1 MLLERMF
8 EKRSGSSDH
17 EDGFNNIL
25 LNMFNGRKT
34 ASGERVSES
43 NSLVQPDIFACVNVL
58 SDDIAKLPIHTYK
71 RTEGGI
77 ERKPEHMSAH
87 AVYARPNPYMTAFT
101 WKKLMMTHV
110 LTWGNAYSYIQFG
123 SHGYP
128 EALFPLRPDY
138 TNAYVHPT
146 TGMLWYQT
154 VLNGKAIELYDYE
167 VLHFKGLSTDGIHG
181 KSPIGVVREHIGA
194 QAAATKYNA
203 KLYKNEATPRGI
215 LKVPAFLDEKPKENV
230 RKEWKRVNQGENIA
244 IIDNGLEYQSISMPL
259 QEAQFVESMKFNK
272 AQISMIYKVPLH
284 KLNELDKATFSNI
297 EHQSIEYVRNTLQ
310 PWIVNFEQELNVKLF
325 LDHDQKSGHYVKFNI
340 DSELRGDSKTQAEYL
355 KTLHETGVLNK
366 DEIRELLERNPIENG
381 DKYISSLNYVFLDF
395 VEEYQR
401 LKAGGA
407 MKGGDNKNEG

>member
-1 MLLERMF
+1 MLIDRMF
-8 EKRSGSSDH
+8 EKRSGSTDI
-17 EDGFNNIL
+17 DGFNDLFVNL
-25 LNMFNGRKT
+25 FGGRKT
-34 ASGERVSES
+34 ASGETVNER
-43 NSLVQPDIFACVNVL
+43 NSLVKPDVFACVNVL
-58 SDDIAKLPIHTYK
+58 SDDIAKLPIHTFQKTENGIK
-71 RTEGGI
+71 RNPDHPT
-77 ERKPEHMSAH
+77 AY
-87 AVYARPNPYMTAFT
+87 AVYARPNPYMTAFI

-110 LTWGNAYSYIQFG
+110 LTWGNGYSYIQFG
-123 SHGYP
+123 EHGYP
-128 EALFPLRPDY
+128 EALYPLRPET
-138 TNAYVHPT
+138 TNAYISPI

-154 VLNGKAIELYDYE
+154 VVNGKAMELYDHE

-181 KSPIGVVREHIGA
+181 KSPIGVVREHIEA
-194 QAAATKYNA
+194 QSAATKYNA

-325 LDHDQKSGHYVKFNI
+325 MDHNQRSGHYVKFNV
-340 DSELRGDSKTQAEYL
+340 DSELRGDSQSQAEYF
-355 KTLHETGVLNK
+355 KTMHETGVLNK
-366 DEIRELLERNPIENG
+366 NEIRELIERNPIPHG
-381 DKYISSLNYVFLDF
+381 DKYLASLNYVFLDF
-395 VEEYQR
+395 MEEYQR

-407 MKGGDNKNEG
+407 VKGGDIKNEG

>member
-8 EKRSGSSDH
+8 EKRSGSSDG

-25 LNMFNGRKT
+25 LNMFGGQKT

-71 RTEGGI
+71 RTDGGI

-110 LTWGNAYSYIQFG
+110 LTWGNAFSYIQFG
-123 SHGYP
+123 AHGFP
-128 EALFPLRPDY
+128 EALFPLRPDT
-138 TNAYVHPT
+138 TNAYIHPT

-154 VLNGKAIELYDYE
+154 VINGKAVELYDYE

-325 LDHDQKSGHYVKFNI
+325 SDHDQKAA
-340 DSELRGDSKTQAEYL
+340 T
-355 KTLHETGVLNK
+355 
-366 DEIRELLERNPIENG
+366 
-381 DKYISSLNYVFLDF
+381 
-395 VEEYQR
+395 
-401 LKAGGA
+401 
-407 MKGGDNKNEG
+407 M

>member
-1 MLLERMF
+1 MLIDRVF
-8 EKRSGSSDH
+8 EKRSDSS
-17 EDGFNNIL
+17 EASGFNELINL
-25 LNMFNGRKT
+25 FGGRQT
-34 ASGERVSES
+34 ASGEKVNER
-43 NSLVQPDIFACVNVL
+43 NSLVQPDVFACVNVL
-58 SDDIAKLPIHTYK
+58 SDDIAKLPVHTYQK
-71 RTEGGI
+71 LDNGI
-77 ERKPEHMSAH
+77 ERRPEHPVAYMIN
-87 AVYARPNPYMTAFT
+87 ARPNPYMTAFT

-110 LTWGNAYSYIQFG
+110 LTWGNGYSYIEFDSSG
-123 SHGYP
+123 FPKGLY
-128 EALFPLRPDY
+128 PLRPDA
-138 TNAYVHPT
+138 TNAYINPK

-154 VLNGKAIELYDYE
+154 ALNDKAVELYDHQ
-167 VLHFKGLSTDGIHG
+167 VLHFKGLSTDGIQG
-181 KSPIGVVREHIGA
+181 KSPVGVVREHIGA

-203 KLYKNEATPRGI
+203 KLYKNDATPRGI

-272 AQISMIYKVPLH
+272 AQIAMIYKVPLH

-325 LDHDQKSGHYVKFNI
+325 TDHETAAGHYVKFNI

-355 KTLHETGVLNK
+355 KILQEIGALNRN
-366 DEIRELLERNPIENG
+366 EIRSLIERNPIEYG
-381 DKYISSLNYVFLDF
+381 DKFMSSLNYVFLDF
-395 VEEYQR
+395 MEEYQR

-407 MKGGDNKNEG
+407 LKGGDKKDEG

>member
-1 MLLERMF
+1 MLIDRVF
-8 EKRSGSSDH
+8 EKRSDSKDIN
-17 EDGFNNIL
+17 GFNDL
-25 LNMFNGRKT
+25 FLNLFGAVQT
-34 ASGERVSES
+34 ASGEKVNER
-43 NSLVQPDIFACVNVL
+43 NSLVTPDVFACVNVL
-58 SDDIAKLPIHTYK
+58 SDDIAKLPIHTYQK
-71 RTEGGI
+71 LESGI
-77 ERKPEHMSAH
+77 ERKPSHPA
-87 AVYARPNPYMTAFT
+87 AYVVYARPNPYMTAFT

-110 LTWGNAYSYIQFG
+110 LTWGNGYSYIEFG
-123 SHGYP
+123 SNGYP
-128 EALFPLRPDY
+128 KGLYPLRPDA
-138 TNAYVHPT
+138 TNAYVHPK

-154 VLNGKAIELYDYE
+154 VLNGQTVELYE
-167 VLHFKGLSTDGIHG
+167 HEILHFKGLSTDGIHG

-244 IIDNGLEYQSISMPL
+244 IIDNGLEYQPIAMPL

-310 PWIVNFEQELNVKLF
+310 PWIINFEQELNVKLF
-325 LDHDQKSGHYVKFNI
+325 MDHETESGHYVKFNI

-355 KTLHETGVLNK
+355 KILHEIGALNK
-366 DEIRELLERNPIENG
+366 NEIRALIERNPIEYG
-381 DKYISSLNYVFLDF
+381 EKYMSSLNYVFLDF
-395 VEEYQR
+395 MEEYQR

-407 MKGGDNKNEG
+407 LKGGDKKDEG